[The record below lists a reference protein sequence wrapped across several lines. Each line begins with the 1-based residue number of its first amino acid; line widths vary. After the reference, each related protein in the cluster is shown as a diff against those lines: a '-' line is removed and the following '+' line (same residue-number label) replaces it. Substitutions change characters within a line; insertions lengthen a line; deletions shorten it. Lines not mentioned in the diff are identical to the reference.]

1 MSYVPIEELLPQ
13 AGGSIYRLIRM
24 ASDRAL
30 ELSEGKPMLIKN
42 PTSDKV
48 TTIAM
53 IEIAQGKVEI
63 KGLVHLK
70 DEKGAKEKK
79 KETKQQE
86 AKEEVNV

>member
-42 PTSDKV
+42 PSSDKV

-53 IEIAQGKVEI
+53 MEIAQGKVEI
-63 KGLVHLK
+63 KGLIRPK
-70 DEKGAKEKK
+70 GEKGAKDKK
-79 KETKQQE
+79 KEFKHQE